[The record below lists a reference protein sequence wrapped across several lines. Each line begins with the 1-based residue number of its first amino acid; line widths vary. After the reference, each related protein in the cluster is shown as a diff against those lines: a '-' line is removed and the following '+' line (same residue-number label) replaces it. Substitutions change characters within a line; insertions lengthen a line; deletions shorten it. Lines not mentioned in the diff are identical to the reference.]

1 MVPHDQQLGV
11 VSPGARFEA
20 DRDTFTGVTSADL
33 DSTFAIKQ
41 FGASA
46 RPAPLASNN
55 FAVTGLWTVT
65 T

>member
-1 MVPHDQQLGV
+1 MARMVPHDQQLGV
-11 VSPGARFEA
+11 VFSE
-20 DRDTFTGVTSADL
+20 DERDKLAGVISADL

-55 FAVTGLWTVT
+55 FVVTAL
-65 T
+65 